1 MDKNAKNSF
10 ESVDFFD
17 VLANKIADQV
27 ALRLGDSAEKPA
39 MLSVKSMA
47 RILDCSTSEVR
58 KYLQQNSI
66 PSVRF
71 GHRGYRVAREVFEA
85 HLERWKKG
93 GSLWDTQLWG
103 SLHSEVFQRNIGCL
117 LCYENN

>member
-1 MDKNAKNSF
+1 MDKNVKNSF
-10 ESVDFFD
+10 ESVNFLDL
-17 VLANKIADQV
+17 LANKIADKV
-27 ALRLGDSAEKPA
+27 AQRLGESTEKPA
-39 MLSVKSMA
+39 MLSVRTLA

-93 GSLWDTQLWG
+93 GSLW
-103 SLHSEVFQRNIGCL
+103 NC
-117 LCYENN
+117 

>member
-1 MDKNAKNSF
+1 MDKNGKSSF
-10 ESVDFFD
+10 ESKDFLD
-17 VLANKIADQV
+17 ILANRIADKV
-27 ALRLGDSAEKPA
+27 AQRLNGFAEKPE

-85 HLERWKKG
+85 HLERWKRG
-93 GSLWDTQLWG
+93 GSLWD
-103 SLHSEVFQRNIGCL
+103 R
-117 LCYENN
+117 

>member
-1 MDKNAKNSF
+1 MDKNEKNNF
-10 ESVDFFD
+10 GTNDFLD
-17 VLANKIADQV
+17 VLANRIADQV
-27 ALRLGDSAEKPA
+27 AQRLDGFAKKPE

-85 HLERWKKG
+85 HLERWKRG
-93 GSLWDTQLWG
+93 GSLWD
-103 SLHSEVFQRNIGCL
+103 R
-117 LCYENN
+117 

>member
-1 MDKNAKNSF
+1 MDKNGKNSF
-10 ESVDFFD
+10 ESKDFLD

-27 ALRLGDSAEKPA
+27 ALRLGELAEKSA
-39 MLSVKSMA
+39 MLSVKSIA

-58 KYLQQNSI
+58 KYLQQNGI

-85 HLERWKKG
+85 HLEQWKKG
-93 GSLWDTQLWG
+93 GSLW
-103 SLHSEVFQRNIGCL
+103 NC
-117 LCYENN
+117 

>member
-1 MDKNAKNSF
+1 MDKNEKNNG
-10 ESVDFFD
+10 ESQDLMN

-27 ALRLGDSAEKPA
+27 AKRLDGFAGKPV

-47 RILDCSTSEVR
+47 RLLDCSTSEVR

-71 GHRGYRVAREVFEA
+71 GHHGYRVAREVFEA

-93 GSLWDTQLWG
+93 GSLWDG
-103 SLHSEVFQRNIGCL
+103 
-117 LCYENN
+117 